1 MEMPTPS
8 LLTQAISTEVSLRL
22 KCYIHLP
29 FSLLCP
35 LFSLTLK
42 AISENAS
49 VRDFFGTSLLCAKD
63 FQKTQQQ
70 LLLCHDLYLYCTFMK
85 TYTLKRDKGYAH
97 RSTKVSLKIGVCLFG
112 FLFFFFNPTGFPF
125 VLFSTLRTVLER
137 DQ

>member
-8 LLTQAISTEVSLRL
+8 LLTQTISTEVSLRL

-49 VRDFFGTSLLCAKD
+49 VRDFFGTSLLCAKG

-85 TYTLKRDKGYAH
+85 IYTLKRDEGYAH
-97 RSTKVSLKIGVCLFG
+97 RSTKVSLKIGVV
-112 FLFFFFNPTGFPF
+112 FFFLILLVFLSF
-125 VLFSTLRTVLER
+125 LFSTPRTVLER

>member
-8 LLTQAISTEVSLRL
+8 LLTQTISTEVSLRL
-22 KCYIHLP
+22 KCYIHFP

-49 VRDFFGTSLLCAKD
+49 VRDFFGTSLLCAKG

-85 TYTLKRDKGYAH
+85 IYTLKRDKGYAH
-97 RSTKVSLKIGVCLFG
+97 RSTKVSLKIGVF
-112 FLFFFFNPTGFPF
+112 FFFFNPTGFPF
-125 VLFSTLRTVLER
+125 VLFSTLRTVSER